1 MKQMQQEKKRR
12 QNVEA
17 SSLQSYFINAGNWS
31 CLAQDYIYAV
41 IDSIIEADK
50 LTKLN
55 VLNTALYAAF
65 CNKAGIDEEFYVSNP
80 KQLMERTAASIGKQI
95 NVSVTKQDIQS
106 IKDLPEK
113 GYAAVRFDFN
123 GKSHFVL
130 YKDRTLLFNGLED
143 SKCFKYGKM
152 TTARIIKIERI
163 V

>member
-1 MKQMQQEKKRR
+1 M
-12 QNVEA
+12 EA
-17 SSLQSYFINAGNWS
+17 NSLQSYFINAGKWS

-41 IDSIIEADK
+41 VDFIIDADK

-55 VLNTALYAAF
+55 VLNTALLAAF
-65 CNKAGIDEEFYVSNP
+65 INKVGIDEEFYVSNP

-95 NVSVTKQDIQS
+95 NASVIKQDVSS
-106 IKDLPEK
+106 INDLPDK

-123 GKSHFVL
+123 GNSHFVL
-130 YKDRTLLFNGLED
+130 YKDKTLLFNGLED
-143 SKCFKYGKM
+143 SQCFKYGKM